1 MKMAGRLARLASRHA
16 PSSQAY
22 QIVLY
27 DATTGVPLPGHEP
40 KPDVRGCIWLPDNG
54 RGPAAVESDEA
65 HEGQE
70 GARCN

>member
-1 MKMAGRLARLASRHA
+1 MKMAGRLARLESRHA
-16 PSSQAY
+16 LSRQAY

-65 HEGQE
+65 HGDQE
-70 GARCN
+70 GARCD